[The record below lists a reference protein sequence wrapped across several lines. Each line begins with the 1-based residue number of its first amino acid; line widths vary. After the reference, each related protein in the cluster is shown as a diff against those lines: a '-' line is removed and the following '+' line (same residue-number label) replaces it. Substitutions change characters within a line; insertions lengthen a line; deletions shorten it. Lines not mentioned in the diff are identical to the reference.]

1 MNHIFSLVWN
11 AVSQMW
17 VAVAET
23 ARSRSKPGRSRRAA
37 PAAAIVLGGFGALA
51 FSPVSWGAGSGLQLC
66 DPTLTTGSSAGSGG
80 VFQSLNCAATGLTF
94 SLNNAGTDGGAVG
107 FNAATARVS
116 GYADGSLELKA
127 INGISMLNIV
137 EMNGN
142 KITQLAPGA
151 LSVGSQ
157 DAVNGSQLYAT
168 NQNVAGNTTAITSL
182 DGRVT
187 GNTSSITAMDGRV
200 IKNTGDLVN
209 LTNALNNGTQGLVRQ
224 DAGSRNITVA
234 KSLDGTL
241 VDLTGTAGART
252 LTGLRAGAL
261 NAGSQEAVNGSQLFA
276 TNQTMAGNSTAIGSL
291 QGLVSSQG

>member
-1 MNHIFSLVWN
+1 M
-11 AVSQMW
+11 
-17 VAVAET
+17 
-23 ARSRSKPGRSRRAA
+23 
-37 PAAAIVLGGFGALA
+37 
-51 FSPVSWGAGSGLQLC
+51 
-66 DPTLTTGSSAGSGG
+66 
-80 VFQSLNCAATGLTF
+80 
-94 SLNNAGTDGGAVG
+94 G